1 MFVGW
6 YWLFAGFAW
15 DTRRTKSSL
24 IVTETALNGGGNGD
38 LSWFGGGCNCE
49 NLLPDAGKL
58 PGWKMMVFV
67 APGCHAEQSGSDL
80 SRESRRA
87 QRLGRQATCC
97 HEAKCRQ
104 IYNSHVEYPPAYG
117 RSTLAIHVQS
127 SLGTQCRHAKM
138 VTTMA
143 TLIDDTSKVEND
155 LGAH

>member
-80 SRESRRA
+80 SRT
-87 QRLGRQATCC
+87 LGKAAALRGSVDRQYVVM
-97 HEAKCRQ
+97 RQ
-104 IYNSHVEYPPAYG
+104 NVGKYTTVMS
-117 RSTLAIHVQS
+117 STL
-127 SLGTQCRHAKM
+127 RHM
-138 VTTMA
+138 VAPRLLCTF
-143 TLIDDTSKVEND
+143 NPR
-155 LGAH
+155 